1 MGRCNDGMKTLI
13 GVAIGAAIGAA
24 IAYFSDAQRR
34 NDFIDDVN
42 DRTGRMRDDFKDAY
56 YEGKIRAR
64 KAKRDLS
71 RYMADVK
78 DDASHLY
85 DDVMS
90 SARSFGRKAK
100 DSAEDIIELTQDELA
115 DLKNQA
121 REEAERL
128 ANKVK

>member
-1 MGRCNDGMKTLI
+1 MNKNNDGVKVLV

-24 IAYFSDAQRR
+24 LAYFSDAEKR

-42 DRTGRMRDDFKDAY
+42 DRSSRVRDDFKDAY

-78 DDASHLY
+78 DDAEHLY
-85 DDVMS
+85 GDVLN
-90 SARSFGRKAK
+90 SAKSFGRKAK
-100 DSAEDIIELTQDELA
+100 NSAEEIVELTQEELSE
-115 DLKNQA
+115 LKAQA

-128 ANKVK
+128 ADKAK